1 MTNCKA
7 TGLEENGGGVG
18 VVPPGFG
25 ASISLVLFVASNKF
39 KKLLR
44 KINSDKKREERENG
58 WSQAMGALIL
68 PLFLP

>member
-1 MTNCKA
+1 M
-7 TGLEENGGGVG
+7 
-18 VVPPGFG
+18 PPGFG
-25 ASISLVLFVASNKF
+25 ASISLVLFIASNKF

-44 KINSDKKREERENG
+44 KINSDEKREERENG